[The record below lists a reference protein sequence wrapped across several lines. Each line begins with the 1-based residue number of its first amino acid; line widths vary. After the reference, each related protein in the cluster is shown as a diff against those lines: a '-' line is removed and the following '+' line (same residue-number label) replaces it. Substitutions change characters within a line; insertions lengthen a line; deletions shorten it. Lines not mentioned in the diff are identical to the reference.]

1 MTTPINFADQSSQI
15 RSDSQNRQRLI
26 NMYAEASPEDS
37 KYPYTLINTAGLEL
51 FADIGSGAI
60 RGMEVMG
67 NELYVVSGDNVYK
80 VSTSSAASDLGSI
93 GTVSGA
99 VVMAN
104 NGTDVV
110 IVKDSGDAWLAD
122 TSSLTQVSDGDYVS
136 SSSVTVLD
144 GYGIFTRTGSSR
156 YHISDLLDLSSYD
169 ALNFANAEESPDNLV
184 RAFAHKGNVWLFGE
198 ISIEIHYNA
207 GTGGF
212 PFKPLQQAAQQRGCA
227 AKLSVVAEDNAL
239 HWLGDDRI
247 VYRADGYTPKRIST
261 HAVEQAI
268 QDYTTVSDC
277 EAFSYT
283 QDGHK
288 HLVFNF
294 PTELKTWEVDL
305 ATNLWHERQSFEK
318 GRWRAAHHAIFNGKH
333 IVGDFEAGKLYS
345 IDMTKYTENGETIQ
359 RKAVSTP
366 VFKDKNRVNHGRV
379 ILDFDAGVGLN
390 TGQGSDPTLMLRFLD
405 ENKNWSGEYQ
415 RSLGEI
421 GKRDVQVEFI
431 GMGSAKQRVYEWTIT
446 DPIPVRMSGAYAEL
460 EVGDA

>member
-144 GYGIFTRTGSSR
+144 GYGIFTRTWP
-156 YHISDLLDLSSYD
+156 LSSLTSTGFTG
-169 ALNFANAEESPDNLV
+169 ATCPIFFLLV
-184 RAFAHKGNVWLFGE
+184 SSAFHLAV
-198 ISIEIHYNA
+198 S
-207 GTGGF
+207 
-212 PFKPLQQAAQQRGCA
+212 
-227 AKLSVVAEDNAL
+227 LS
-239 HWLGDDRI
+239 
-247 VYRADGYTPKRIST
+247 
-261 HAVEQAI
+261 
-268 QDYTTVSDC
+268 
-277 EAFSYT
+277 
-283 QDGHK
+283 
-288 HLVFNF
+288 
-294 PTELKTWEVDL
+294 
-305 ATNLWHERQSFEK
+305 EK
-318 GRWRAAHHAIFNGKH
+318 G
-333 IVGDFEAGKLYS
+333 
-345 IDMTKYTENGETIQ
+345 
-359 RKAVSTP
+359 
-366 VFKDKNRVNHGRV
+366 
-379 ILDFDAGVGLN
+379 
-390 TGQGSDPTLMLRFLD
+390 
-405 ENKNWSGEYQ
+405 
-415 RSLGEI
+415 
-421 GKRDVQVEFI
+421 
-431 GMGSAKQRVYEWTIT
+431 
-446 DPIPVRMSGAYAEL
+446 
-460 EVGDA
+460 